1 MKNANKNCIAKY
13 EKKRPF
19 KENLTKNKKII
30 YKKTIIINIIVL
42 YIK

>member
-13 EKKRPF
+13 KKRPF

-30 YKKTIIINIIVL
+30 Y
-42 YIK
+42 